1 MIENEKFLRDHE
13 EISKIFLERDSSFRE
28 VNRGKKGRRKRKW
41 WNGGESCRTKRGV
54 EALQSW
60 P

>member
-41 WNGGESCRTKRGV
+41 WNGGESC
-54 EALQSW
+54 
-60 P
+60 